1 MNRRSFMAAL
11 LAVPFVPVAP
21 KQAKAAINPAWAA
34 KPVPDGFAAIYGVNS
49 IDIGNVDISNA
60 YIGNLHVSES
70 CVTGYRVYDPRAKR
84 ASILMDVPAGEYPK
98 AIKLSDLKLR

>member
-1 MNRRSFMAAL
+1 MNRRSFMAGL
-11 LAVPFVPVAP
+11 LALPLVPVAAS
-21 KQAKAAINPAWAA
+21 QAMAKINPAWAA
-34 KPVPDGFAAIYGVNS
+34 EPVPDGFAAIYGVNA

-84 ASILMDVPAGEYPK
+84 ASILMDVPAGEHPK
-98 AIKLSDLKLR
+98 AIKWSDLKLR